1 MKRKQTR
8 NLHLVNEYIGR
19 PWVAGGRGPHEFDCW
34 GLFLH
39 VQRTC
44 FGREL
49 PEIPVDATNLRAVLK
64 GFQSHPER
72 ERWTPV
78 AHSHDRVDGD
88 AVLMRQSR
96 YPVHVGVW
104 LGADGGGVL
113 HCMQGAGVVFQR
125 IEHLALHG
133 WQVEGIYRFKG
144 VQ

>member
-1 MKRKQTR
+1 MKRKHMR

-39 VQRTC
+39 VQRAC
-44 FGREL
+44 FCREL

-64 GFQSHPER
+64 GFQAHPER
-72 ERWTPV
+72 QRWTAV
-78 AHSHDRVDGD
+78 AHPHDRVDGD

>member
-1 MKRKQTR
+1 
-8 NLHLVNEYIGR
+8 
-19 PWVAGGRGPHEFDCW
+19 
-34 GLFLH
+34 
-39 VQRTC
+39 
-44 FGREL
+44 L

-72 ERWTPV
+72 ERWEVV
-78 AHSHDRVDGD
+78 AHPHDRFEGD

-125 IEHLALHG
+125 IEHLRLHG
-133 WQVEGIYRFKG
+133 WQVEGIYRFKE